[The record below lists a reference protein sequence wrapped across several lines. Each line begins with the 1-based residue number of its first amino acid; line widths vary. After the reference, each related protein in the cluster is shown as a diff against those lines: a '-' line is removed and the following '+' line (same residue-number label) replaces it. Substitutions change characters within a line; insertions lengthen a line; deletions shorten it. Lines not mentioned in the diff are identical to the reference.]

1 MAGALDGYRIIDLTS
16 MIAGPWATMIL
27 GDQGADVIKVETRGC
42 GDHVRAGGNRQG
54 GLPANFLN
62 NNRNKRSI
70 TIDLKDPRG
79 RDAFLRLAASADV
92 VVQNFRPGVVERLGV
107 DEAAVRNVAP
117 KIVYVSISGFG
128 ENGPYAGK
136 PTYDPLIQAI
146 SGLASVQG
154 GSDDRR
160 PRLIRTIVPD
170 KLTAVTASQA
180 ITAALL
186 ARERTGK
193 GQHVRLSML
202 DAVIAFLWS
211 SDMGSQTFPD
221 AKISVQRAASFIDL
235 IYETRDGHMS
245 VAVMNDREWAGLTRA
260 LERPEWL
267 DDKRFASPRLRDAN
281 IDERLSMTQEVLR
294 TRTTDDWLARM
305 EKAGVPCAP
314 VLHRRDLT
322 GHPQIQ
328 ASGILI
334 ETDHRDAGRLRQ
346 ARPAIRFE
354 GTPSSIRRGA
364 PQLGEHTD
372 EILREAG
379 LSDALIADLR
389 AQSIVGEEAS

>member
-1 MAGALDGYRIIDLTS
+1 MAGPLDGYKIIDLTS

-27 GDQGADVIKVETRGC
+27 GDQGADVIKVETRGR
-42 GDHVRAGGNRQG
+42 GDHVRAGVNRRG
-54 GLPANFLN
+54 GLPAHFLN

-79 RDAFLRLAASADV
+79 RDAFLRLAAGADV
-92 VVQNFRPGVVERLGV
+92 VVQNFRPGVVERLGI
-107 DEAAVRNVAP
+107 DEPAVRAVAP
-117 KIVYVSISGFG
+117 KIIYVSISGFG
-128 ENGPYAGK
+128 ETGPYAAK

-154 GSDDRR
+154 GSDERR

-180 ITAALL
+180 VTAALL
-186 ARERTGK
+186 ARERTGE

-221 AKISVQRAASFIDL
+221 SEISVQRAASFIDL
-235 IYETRDGHMS
+235 IYETKDGHMS

-267 DDKRFASPRLRDAN
+267 EDERFTTPSLRDAN
-281 IDERLSMTQEVLR
+281 IDERLGMTQEVLR
-294 TRTTDDWLARM
+294 TRTTDEWLARL
-305 EKAGVPCAP
+305 EEAGVPCAP
-314 VLHRRDLT
+314 VLHRRDLAA
-322 GHPQIQ
+322 HPQIQ
-328 ASGILI
+328 ASGILV
-334 ETDHRDAGRLRQ
+334 ETQHPDAGRVRQ

-364 PQLGEHTD
+364 PRLGQHTD
-372 EILREAG
+372 EVLREAG
-379 LSDALIADLR
+379 LSEAEIGELR
-389 AQSIVGEEAS
+389 AQSVVGESE